1 MTWFK
6 TLRDLLSFTT
16 KSPCLC
22 MVITEQE
29 GAEIWVNDKNT
40 HMVTP
45 KAITVPRNT
54 EVKITLRLTG
64 HYEHTAL
71 VKSGHHLSY
80 YHTKLQRVPLRLISN
95 DSFEDSFELR

>member
-1 MTWFK
+1 
-6 TLRDLLSFTT
+6 
-16 KSPCLC
+16 

-45 KAITVPRNT
+45 QAITVPRNT
-54 EVKITLRLTG
+54 EVKITLRLVG
-64 HYEHTAL
+64 HYEHTAM

-80 YHTKLQRVPLRLISN
+80 YHTKLQRVPLRLISS
-95 DSFEDSFELR
+95 DSFEDSELSLR